1 MRKELT
7 LTELDT
13 QIADLLPERETLT
26 WGGNNNWAG
35 VSAYNSSLALNA
47 ASYPCPVCPEFGH
60 SVHQRLSGLTHGRA
74 RAPTESASPCR
85 SAPSVGRS

>member
-35 VSAYNSSLALNA
+35 ISADNSSLALNA
-47 ASYPCPVCPEFGH
+47 ASYQ
-60 SVHQRLSGLTHGRA
+60 SVAQS
-74 RAPTESASPCR
+74 SATQSINV
-85 SAPSVGRS
+85 SQG

>member
-26 WGGNNNWAG
+26 WGNNNWAG
-35 VSAYNSSLALNA
+35 IYASNSSLALNA
-47 ASYPCPVCPEFGH
+47 VTYG
-60 SVHQRLSGLTHGRA
+60 SVAQS
-74 RAPTESASPCR
+74 SATQTINV
-85 SAPSVGRS
+85 AQG

>member
-7 LTELDT
+7 LTELET

-35 VSAYNSSLALNA
+35 IYASNSSLALNA
-47 ASYPCPVCPEFGH
+47 VTYG
-60 SVHQRLSGLTHGRA
+60 SVAQS
-74 RAPTESASPCR
+74 SATQTINVSQ
-85 SAPSVGRS
+85 G